1 MNKSCLLE
9 ISIMIPLSAF
19 SFAISCDSFLP
30 GGSADKCE
38 CKPNYVGDL
47 CEGCGAGYFGQLD
60 VIGTYLNKIVHTNDL
75 LLFKTIKYF

>member
-1 MNKSCLLE
+1 
-9 ISIMIPLSAF
+9 MINSFYAF

-30 GGSADKCE
+30 GGSEDKCE

-60 VIGTYLNKIVHTNDL
+60 VIGTY
-75 LLFKTIKYF
+75 

>member
-1 MNKSCLLE
+1 
-9 ISIMIPLSAF
+9 MITLSAF

-30 GGSADKCE
+30 GGSEDKCE

-60 VIGTYLNKIVHTNDL
+60 VIGTYLNKVVHTNDL

>member
-1 MNKSCLLE
+1 
-9 ISIMIPLSAF
+9 MITLYAF

-30 GGSADKCE
+30 GGSEDKCE

-60 VIGTYLNKIVHTNDL
+60 VIGTQIKNTNFIKIHQNDL
-75 LLFKTIKYF
+75 LLFKTIT

>member
-1 MNKSCLLE
+1 
-9 ISIMIPLSAF
+9 MITSFSGF

-30 GGSADKCE
+30 GGSEDKCE

-60 VIGTYLNKIVHTNDL
+60 VIGTY
-75 LLFKTIKYF
+75 

>member
-1 MNKSCLLE
+1 MCPASCQLELRNKTCLLE
-9 ISIMIPLSAF
+9 ILIMITSFSGF

-30 GGSADKCE
+30 GGSEDKCE

-60 VIGTYLNKIVHTNDL
+60 VIGTY
-75 LLFKTIKYF
+75 

>member
-1 MNKSCLLE
+1 
-9 ISIMIPLSAF
+9 MITLYAF

-30 GGSADKCE
+30 GGSEDKCE

-60 VIGTYLNKIVHTNDL
+60 VIGT
-75 LLFKTIKYF
+75 

>member
-9 ISIMIPLSAF
+9 ISIMITLSAF